1 MSEKPQF
8 TYENL
13 YSGTGATE
21 RPKASDIRQDAI
33 GDCYFVAVAGAMA
46 QGQPDRIKDAIK
58 FNDDK
63 DTFTVTMYKDVGG
76 KAQQVKIEVT
86 QAEIADNIKRQG
98 GSLLDN
104 NGQKTPVWP
113 AVMETAYAKMNDSNH
128 KDGLGQGYNKIDQGG
143 WARDAMFA
151 LTGTKGVDLSRSE
164 ANNIGEAK
172 VFERI
177 NNAMTS
183 GRAVTLSTDPESGKK
198 QDGLIDNHVYMVTR
212 VYKDKNGDMMV
223 DLRNPWATNTPVGEG
238 KDSTSPTVTVKFK
251 DVLNSGGF
259 EEFNVGPA
267 MKTQGKN
274 KSADKEEAVGG
285 KNLADA
291 VPQASDATGQRNNDK
306 QASTQ
311 TGDKYVDALVA
322 SIGNPALMRES
333 LGNLAANTP
342 SFRQEGQAQLQ
353 QTEAPTRP
361 PVTATPQ
368 PEPINEE
375 RAGRAR

>member
-1 MSEKPQF
+1 MSQKPQF

-13 YSGTGATE
+13 YSGTGTSE

-76 KAQQVKIEVT
+76 KAQQVKVEVT

-98 GSLLDN
+98 GSVLDN

-113 AVMETAYAKMNDSNH
+113 AVMETAYAKMNDTNH

-151 LTGTKGVDLSRSE
+151 LTGTKGVDLSRSD

-212 VYKDKNGDMMV
+212 VHKDKNGDMMV
-223 DLRNPWATNTPVGEG
+223 DLRNPHATNMSAGEG
-238 KDSTSPTVTVKFK
+238 KDSTSPNVTVKFK
-251 DVLNSGGF
+251 DVLSSGGF

-274 KSADKEEAVGG
+274 KSADKDETTGG
-285 KNLADA
+285 KNQSDA
-291 VPQASDATGQRNNDK
+291 VPQTSDATGQRNSLDK
-306 QASTQ
+306 QPLAQ
-311 TGDKYVDALVA
+311 TGDKHFDALVA

-333 LGNLAANTP
+333 LANLAANTP
-342 SFRQEGQAQLQ
+342 SFRQEPQPQAQQ
-353 QTEAPTRP
+353 ADAQRP
-361 PVTATPQ
+361 VVTPVSQ
-368 PEPINEE
+368 PEPVSEE
-375 RAGRAR
+375 RSGRAR